1 MKEQNRPYSH
11 NDIFLNHA
19 KRMPKAGI
27 QATLEKL
34 AKDGLLVEKMYG
46 KTAIYVVNQV
56 SFIFSVHSAGIFL
69 QDQFETVDEES
80 YKQLSVENEQL
91 REIVKVRFRPKN

>member
-1 MKEQNRPYSH
+1 LNQKLEKDWEGTIYHYMKEQNRPYSH

-19 KRMPKAGI
+19 KRMPKTGI

-34 AKDGLLVEKMYG
+34 AKDGFLVEKMYG

-56 SFIFSVHSAGIFL
+56 SLFFI
-69 QDQFETVDEES
+69 
-80 YKQLSVENEQL
+80 
-91 REIVKVRFRPKN
+91 EIVKLEYFLRINSKLSTKKATNS

>member
-19 KRMPKAGI
+19 KRMPKTGI

-56 SFIFSVHSAGIFL
+56 SCIFSVH
-69 QDQFETVDEES
+69 
-80 YKQLSVENEQL
+80 
-91 REIVKVRFRPKN
+91 